1 MSDTP
6 ILNMLAERGPL
17 SVGCGDSSCLVKR
30 SGAPGRSGGQHTNGG
45 CRCFG
50 GRGSRRML
58 REAAEVIDGLVV
70 EADALRA
77 EGARLKALLLRA
89 ATFDDDG
96 ETVCSDCGADVDSDG
111 NLTCEC
117 YA

>member
-1 MSDTP
+1 MAQEWLHD
-6 ILNMLAERGPL
+6 A
-17 SVGCGDSSCLVKR
+17 DAVKR
-30 SGAPGRSGGQHTNGG
+30 QA
-45 CRCFG
+45 
-50 GRGSRRML
+50 
-58 REAAEVIDGLVV
+58 DGLVV